1 MKRKIVYTTCGQP
14 VAVTYHKEYEDFAR
28 FTFSYLKIEKPRLF
42 DALLF
47 SGEMGSC
54 INLMARL
61 ETAFKEAVKLNYC
74 YEHGEQTED
83 GFHLDEIYEAM
94 MEEEIAMETCVYF
107 FFEDDFEDDSE

>member
-1 MKRKIVYTTCGQP
+1 MKKP
-14 VAVTYHKEYEDFAR
+14 VKTA
-28 FTFSYLKIEKPRLF
+28 EKMLCFDLESDRSINELCSQLMHYAGA

-83 GFHLDEIYEAM
+83 GFRLDEIYEAM

-107 FFEDDFEDDSE
+107 FFEDDCEDEDE